1 MKHVKTAIDTLG
13 HEPQKDKTEW
23 FHGDCKIYAENK
35 TNAYCYFWKIKIYIE
50 WRREWGYSLADEE
63 EAVINEYL
71 LLKFKDGSL
80 INNVTDAYNE

>member
-1 MKHVKTAIDTLG
+1 
-13 HEPQKDKTEW
+13 
-23 FHGDCKIYAENK
+23 
-35 TNAYCYFWKIKIYIE
+35 
-50 WRREWGYSLADEE
+50 LADEE